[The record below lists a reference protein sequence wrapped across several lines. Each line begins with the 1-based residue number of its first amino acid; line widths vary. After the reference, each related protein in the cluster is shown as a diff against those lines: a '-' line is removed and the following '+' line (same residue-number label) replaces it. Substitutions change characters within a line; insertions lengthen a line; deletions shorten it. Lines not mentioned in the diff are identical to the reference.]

1 MLHLNKFS
9 TLLNDQQNKYII
21 TVADKIMPNI
31 SYIGAVS
38 KKKAT
43 IEKILA
49 HLSKSEISDKTWSTE
64 SLKELL
70 SDMTAKD

>member
-1 MLHLNKFS
+1 M
-9 TLLNDQQNKYII
+9 
-21 TVADKIMPNI
+21 VDKIIASI
-31 SYIGAVS
+31 SYIRTVS

-49 HLSKSEISDKTWSTE
+49 NLSKSEICDETWSTE

-70 SDMTAKD
+70 SDMTAKGQIDLLIVAIR

>member
-1 MLHLNKFS
+1 
-9 TLLNDQQNKYII
+9 
-21 TVADKIMPNI
+21 MPNI

-38 KKKAT
+38 KKKAA

>member
-1 MLHLNKFS
+1 MAS
-9 TLLNDQQNKYII
+9 
-21 TVADKIMPNI
+21 I

-49 HLSKSEISDKTWSTE
+49 NLSKSEICDKTWSTE

-70 SDMTAKD
+70 SDMTAKN